1 MIRKLEDFLANW
13 KHESDSTLKIL
24 ETLTDDSLKQKV
36 YDEGRTLGQLAWHL
50 VVTIDEM
57 IGKTGLQFTAT
68 PHDAPKPEA
77 AKEIAKA
84 YKDSSDAM
92 VRAIKEQWT
101 DETLLEEKDMYGEVW
116 TIANIL
122 QVLTFHQT
130 HHRGQMTVLM
140 RQAGLVIPGM
150 YGPSKE
156 EWLAFAGEAPE

>member
-68 PHDAPKPEA
+68 PHDALKPEA